1 MKIIYFIC
9 AIIILVI
16 FIIAFIYYKSTNSD
30 IQIADKL
37 YESGNEIAAIP
48 YYLKSKDVDGLFNSV
63 KIYRFGLDDYGTG
76 KDINKAKHI
85 LNYIINTE
93 TLSDAENARMILRD
107 IQSEQIIDK
116 QNTSVNETS
125 GSDNLNKDKTN
136 WFFPHLHSKG
146 EIPPQFQ
153 MYQKLPPPHS
163 LDNRVN
169 DEMEQALFN
178 SLKINYANN
187 KKVDKLTVFEN
198 KIVKNDSQNVHDHV
212 LVRSVKSEL
221 DKLKNDS
228 VAITN
233 TSDGNNI
240 NTLYT
245 QLNQKQAHT
254 LHKMLAGT
262 TPVSSFEM
270 SEYDILNTVWNRI
283 NHPDNIKNKDEL
295 IKSLKFQLEDGYEMC
310 TMGRVVRVLQ
320 TLEGIDDTVA
330 IKPQWAINNEM
341 NNTAS
346 RIFTKMVNTDKY
358 KSIPEINDE
367 NNPLI
372 TEFKNE
378 YEGELLKE
386 FNIYGNIL
394 STEYIKSKI
403 DEYLLVVS

>member
-16 FIIAFIYYKSTNSD
+16 CIIAFIYYKSTNSD

-76 KDINKAKHI
+76 KDINKALRV
-85 LNYIINTE
+85 LNYIINTG

-107 IQSEQIIDK
+107 IQSEQKIDNVNK
-116 QNTSVNETS
+116 KNTSNTDS
-125 GSDNLNKDKTN
+125 RLNSDKTN

-146 EIPPQFQ
+146 EIPKQFQ
-153 MYQKLPPPHS
+153 MYQKLPLP
-163 LDNRVN
+163 DNTRLN
-169 DEMEQALFN
+169 DETEQALFN
-178 SLKINYANN
+178 SLKVNYANN

-198 KIVKNDSQNVHDHV
+198 KTVKNDSQNVHDHV

-221 DKLKNDS
+221 DKLKGGS
-228 VAITN
+228 

-240 NTLYT
+240 NSLYKE
-245 QLNQKQAHT
+245 LNPKQAHT

-283 NHPDNIKNKDEL
+283 NHPDNIKNREEL
-295 IKSLKFQLEDGYEMC
+295 IKALKFQLEDGYDMC

-358 KSIPEINDE
+358 KSIPQINDE

-372 TEFKNE
+372 IEFKNE